1 MADFAGVRARFE
13 QIRDQWRQGRM
24 NQEAFVDQATQLR
37 LQDEQG
43 YWWQIDPRT
52 GNWLC
57 WDGSTWAFREP
68 PAPAAAPFPQPQAAQ
83 PGPGK
88 SRRGGRHPQ
97 SPAQHDPQAR
107 QPGPGQPPGAVSQPH
122 GPQGPTGHADGQPA
136 GLNGLR
142 GFLTIPWGSL
152 PGQILLGLPGRLFTA
167 LFTGV
172 AAWFLHTFLLAYINE
187 GFDDS
192 SWVGKFIACRGYEG
206 PAIPSWTIG
215 GGLGWYLWSRFRQS
229 GFGGSISG
237 LFAVP
242 GTLLPA
248 FRQPVGIAGA
258 ALGAGFVAGWL
269 GSGYLPMQSQLMVS
283 FWSLTLLA
291 SGLPFLLSG
300 PVSSVGRHLL
310 QAAKVHRPGAV
321 DYAGGIQIGLLGLSG
336 GLFSQAPWQYGTT
349 LAAVLVVFGIYAI
362 LTQGRGGPAVSPRA
376 SLVLGILGV
385 AGWWLTRA
393 TTAWAHDGG
402 WAEGVNPNDPLTKQI
417 VSWYNSTGSKEA
429 MQAGIPPSIGAGVGA
444 AVTDAAT
451 KVTVYIL
458 QVDTHQVTVSP
469 EAPGE
474 LLVAVWKSENGGA
487 PFPATDAAI
496 SVTPG
501 ATPPWLI
508 LNGTSGSCRLT
519 CRIGQYPVEEINKPP
534 EPVTLTVT
542 GSGGGQTCTTMVQVV
557 PSGGGDYILEVF

>member
-1 MADFAGVRARFE
+1 MADFAGVRARYE
-13 QIRDQWRQGRM
+13 QVRDLWRQGRM
-24 NQEAFVDQATQLR
+24 NQEAFIDQANQLR
-37 LQDEQG
+37 VQDEQG
-43 YWWQIDPRT
+43 CWWQIDPRT

-57 WDGSTWAFREP
+57 WDGSAWAFREP
-68 PAPAAAPFPQPQAAQ
+68 PAQTAAPVLQPQEAQ
-83 PGPGK
+83 PGRGT

-97 SPAQHDPQAR
+97 PPARHDPQAG
-107 QPGPGQPPGAVSQPH
+107 QPAPGQPPGTFPPAAGPH
-122 GPQGPTGHADGQPA
+122 DSVGQPA
-136 GLNGLR
+136 DLSSLR
-142 GFLTIPWGSL
+142 GFLTIQWGSMH
-152 PGQILLGLPGRLFTA
+152 GQILLGLPGRLFTA
-167 LFTGV
+167 LVAGV
-172 AAWFLHTFLLAYINE
+172 TAWFLHTFLLAYINE
-187 GFDDS
+187 GFDPDT
-192 SWVGKFIACRGYEG
+192 WVGKFIACRGYEG

-229 GFGGSISG
+229 GIGGSISR
-237 LFAVP
+237 LWAVP

-258 ALGAGFVAGWL
+258 ALGAGFAAGWL
-269 GSGYLPMQSQLMVS
+269 ASGFLPMQSQLMIS

-300 PVSSVGRHLL
+300 PVSSVGLRLL
-310 QAAKVHRPGAV
+310 QAANVRRPGEV
-321 DYAGGIQIGLLGLSG
+321 DYVGGIQIGLLGLSG
-336 GLFSQAPWQYGTT
+336 GLFSQAPWEYGTT
-349 LAAVLVVFGIYAI
+349 LAAVLVIFGIYAI
-362 LTQGRGGPAVSPRA
+362 LTQSRGGPAVSPRA
-376 SLVLGILGV
+376 SLVLAILGA

-402 WAEGVNPNDPLTKQI
+402 WAEGVNQNDPFTKQI

-469 EAPGE
+469 DTPGE
-474 LLVAVWKSENGGA
+474 LLVAVWKSENGGP
-487 PFPATDAAI
+487 PFPAADAAI
-496 SVTPG
+496 SITPG
-501 ATPPWLI
+501 TTPPWLI
-508 LNGTSGSCRLT
+508 LNGTAGACRLT
-519 CRIGQYPVEEINKPP
+519 CRIGQYPIEEINKPP

-542 GSGGGQTCTTMVQVV
+542 GSGGGQTCTTMVRVV